1 MDPLSALGVA
11 AAVVQFVDFGQRL
24 LSETWHIYRDATGQD
39 IELREL
45 STVSRDLT
53 QVAQAARDAIAQQ
66 EASQSVSQHADTWL
80 LDVCRECDII
90 SREIENILPQIDP
103 SFKIQLESGNRT
115 GIVSFLKKDDDGK
128 LSIGDAFRKALK
140 SLWKGREVEDLK
152 THFNKIHQQMMTA
165 TTMSIW

>member
-53 QVAQAARDAIAQQ
+53 QVAQAVRDAIAQQ

-80 LDVCRECDII
+80 LDVCHECDII
-90 SREIENILPQIDP
+90 SREIENIIPQIDP

-115 GIVSFLKKDDDGK
+115 GFVSFLKKDDDGK
-128 LSIGDAFRKALK
+128 FSIGDAFRKALK

-152 THFNKIHQQMMTA
+152 TRLNKIHQQMMTA
-165 TTMSIW
+165 ATMSIW